1 MFGVLV
7 VQSCVIDGIE
17 DSFEEVSMVSNQ
29 LGAPWAGFREAEL
42 SVLASDADDDEID
55 VVGAASCFVVSSGGL
70 FPGRAGEVSW
80 WWTWEVDEVKTACGV
95 GDRVGECGWQTA
107 E

>member
-17 DSFEEVSMVSNQ
+17 DSFEEVGMVSNQ

-55 VVGAASCFVVSSGGL
+55 LVGAASCFVVSSGSL
-70 FPGRAGEVSW
+70 FPGTVGEVSCG
-80 WWTWEVDEVKTACGV
+80 WTWEVDEVKTVCGV
-95 GDRVGECGWQTA
+95 GDRVGECGWQTD

>member
-1 MFGVLV
+1 MIGVLV
-7 VQSCVIDGIE
+7 VQPCVIDGIE
-17 DSFEEVSMVSNQ
+17 DSFEEVGMVSNQ

-55 VVGAASCFVVSSGGL
+55 LVGAALGSSGGL
-70 FPGRAGEVSW
+70 FSGTVGEVSW

>member
-17 DSFEEVSMVSNQ
+17 DSFEEVGMVSNQ

-55 VVGAASCFVVSSGGL
+55 LVGAASCFVVSSGSL
-70 FPGRAGEVSW
+70 FPFLFGGVSRGRP
-80 WWTWEVDEVKTACGV
+80 WEGGGVKTAWG
-95 GDRVGECGWQTA
+95 GGHTAGEWGGRTR